1 MEKGYYI
8 NKYKQAT
15 TPKPTVI
22 KITLHGSEGRRG
34 YPQVRISV
42 NKKIYFDKVIDKV
55 TKVKFT
61 VKELSRRNILNIEMV
76 NKSPKDTLV
85 DNGKIVKDKFVRIR
99 NIYLDNIDIKNYIYQ
114 GKQKPIYHYENQG
127 PKYNVGDHLFFNGP
141 WKLFYNNPATQFLA
155 WYNGRGQKINS
166 YEKQVLKN
174 RYLDRLNSLVN
185 LKN

>member
-1 MEKGYYI
+1 MITRWPPLQYFQEV
-8 NKYKQAT
+8 KQGDT
-15 TPKPTVI
+15 WLQVKPA
-22 KITLHGSEGRRG
+22 
-34 YPQVRISV
+34 
-42 NKKIYFDKVIDKV
+42 D
-55 TKVKFT
+55 
-61 VKELSRRNILNIEMV
+61 
-76 NKSPKDTLV
+76 SPA
-85 DNGKIVKDKFVRIR
+85 R
-99 NIYLDNIDIKNYIYQ
+99 DIKNYIYQ